1 MSKVIQFLRL
11 PLMVTIV
18 MIHAYIKEYDI
29 SNPEIPYSFMGA
41 VQYFFSNIVSQV
53 AIPMFFCFSGYLFFL
68 PKCKG
73 WTDRRIGISSKVVFI
88 LCLFLMSF
96 GICCMCSSIM

>member
-1 MSKVIQFLRL
+1 
-11 PLMVTIV
+11 

-53 AIPMFFCFSGYLFFL
+53 AITIFVFFFFL
-68 PKCKG
+68 RAG
-73 WTDRRIGISSKVVFI
+73 RTDV
-88 LCLFLMSF
+88 LE
-96 GICCMCSSIM
+96 

>member
-1 MSKVIQFLRL
+1 MMDNAMSKVIQFLRL

-53 AIPMFFCFSGYLFFL
+53 AIPMFFCFSGYLFFA
-68 PKCKG
+68 KMQENA
-73 WTDRRIGISSKVVFI
+73 V
-88 LCLFLMSF
+88 LFRYFLKD
-96 GICCMCSSIM
+96 

>member
-1 MSKVIQFLRL
+1 
-11 PLMVTIV
+11 

-53 AIPMFFCFSGYLFFL
+53 AIPMFFCFSGYLFF
-68 PKCKG
+68 
-73 WTDRRIGISSKVVFI
+73 F
-88 LCLFLMSF
+88 FF
-96 GICCMCSSIM
+96 